1 MAESAISLGV
11 TGTCG
16 LLAVVSPAPV
26 TAHDK
31 ITFLF
36 IVVTSQWFFWYML
49 EYFSTFK
56 QMIYSSDPVIIFH
69 PLIELLKQFIH
80 SRLIFRCQRFILF
93 QFINFLHETLFK
105 MAAPR
110 NRPLPCRSE

>member
-36 IVVTSQWFFWYML
+36 IVVTFHCIFLYIL
-49 EYFSTFK
+49 EYYSATK
-56 QMIYSSDPVIIFH
+56 HTIYSSDPVLVSH
-69 PLIELLKQFIH
+69 PLIELLAQFIH
-80 SRLIFRCQRFILF
+80 SRLILRCQRFILF

-110 NRPLPCRSE
+110 NRPLTCRTE